1 MKIKLTFEQR
11 VILIAISITA
21 FLIILGMLSPDDKT
35 RTGVISN
42 ALILFA
48 FMLVL
53 PLIFLRYQREK
64 AVREMEEKMPVF
76 LRDLI
81 ESLSSGVPFH
91 QAIISSS
98 KVDYGEL
105 SREIKK
111 MASQI
116 SWGMPVN
123 KVLDQFIDRVKSSK
137 KLYMSLKI
145 LRESYF
151 TGGDVISTLNSVAGN
166 LTQLNEIE
174 KEKRGILDQY
184 VVLIYVIVFIF
195 VAILVTINKLMIPI
209 FKVSEIP
216 GGEVT
221 GFKSPCSDNPNPICG
236 VFVLPAKY
244 VFGLQDPAGIAGY
257 YISIFFYMSTVIA
270 IACGIVVGEVR
281 EKSIISGLKHSA
293 ILTMAVW
300 GMLLLLKVLNF
311 LGV

>member
-1 MKIKLTFEQR
+1 LKIKLTFEQR

>member
-21 FLIILGMLSPDDKT
+21 FLIILGMLSPDNKT